1 MSGITLG
8 SEHWA
13 MGHEFEPRWGQNIFR
28 LEYNTYTQKLSE
40 EANKF
45 NVKSGWKLW
54 LATPFTNGKRMNWPK
69 FWIHKLQ
76 NYLVNT

>member
-45 NVKSGWKLW
+45 NVK
-54 LATPFTNGKRMNWPK
+54 
-69 FWIHKLQ
+69 
-76 NYLVNT
+76 